1 MVKVE
6 DRIENLLKKIDDA
19 EKRLNV
25 AEKASEAKRI
35 VSEIAGEIPKI
46 RAIAKEMLAKKGE
59 IVSTV
64 LSGMKECKPQLS
76 NLVKALED
84 RETTLKVKF
93 NKLTITVDGEKSVS
107 LSLLKKT

>member
-1 MVKVE
+1 MARVE
-6 DRIENLLKKIDDA
+6 DLLKTIDEL
-19 EKRLNV
+19 EKRLKV
-25 AEKASEAKRI
+25 AEKASEAKKI
-35 VSEIAGEIPKI
+35 VSEITGEIPKL

-64 LSGMKECKPQLS
+64 LSGVKEWKPQLS
-76 NLVKALED
+76 NIVKALED

-93 NKLTITVDGEKSVS
+93 DKLTITIDGEKLVS

>member
-1 MVKVE
+1 MVSVE
-6 DRIENLLKKIDDA
+6 DMIENLLKKIDDA

-25 AEKASEAKRI
+25 AEKASEAKKI
-35 VSEIAGEIPKI
+35 VSEITGEIPKL
-46 RAIAKEMLAKKGE
+46 RAIAKEMIAKKGE

-64 LSGMKECKPQLS
+64 LSGMKECKPHLS
-76 NLVKALED
+76 NIVKALED

-93 NKLTITVDGEKSVS
+93 NKLTITVDGEKSIS

>member
-25 AEKASEAKRI
+25 AEKASEAKKI
-35 VSEIAGEIPKI
+35 VSEIAGEITNMK
-46 RAIAKEMLAKKGE
+46 AIAKELLSKKGE

-93 NKLTITVDGEKSVS
+93 NKLTITIDGEKSVS